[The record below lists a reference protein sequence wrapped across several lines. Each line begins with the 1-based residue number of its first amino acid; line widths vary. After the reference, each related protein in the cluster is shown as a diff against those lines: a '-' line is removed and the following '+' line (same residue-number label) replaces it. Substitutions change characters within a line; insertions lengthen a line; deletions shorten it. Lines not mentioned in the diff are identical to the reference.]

1 MGVGN
6 KLPRDIAQFV
16 CRTRP
21 FVDTILLSSTEMRV
35 HRSRPCRWI
44 TTIDKGPVNEFPLV
58 KFSSLANQPGTGGR
72 WSDPS
77 SDRQITTSSASLGGD
92 RGKVS
97 RPNVHN
103 SSGFASILNSN
114 ISTDISS
121 LVRIIYIPSH
131 PRLSLPCYEH
141 YSDSILEIHEDIIYI
156 SWKSSIRRKVVHT
169 VYPFEIKV
177 GVKTEIDGIRE
188 EYPVEEACTLTL
200 LAVWPRYR
208 SSISIYHAVIPSFF
222 VGINIG
228 ENDNHG
234 DKYRASGSK
243 HVATAIPRVNPTMP
257 PLQHSTPKN
266 PISYFHDV

>member
-1 MGVGN
+1 MERSLVRPTNYNELGLFGGI
-6 KLPRDIAQFV
+6 RESIASE
-16 CRTRP
+16 CP
-21 FVDTILLSSTEMRV
+21 
-35 HRSRPCRWI
+35 
-44 TTIDKGPVNEFPLV
+44 
-58 KFSSLANQPGTGGR
+58 
-72 WSDPS
+72 
-77 SDRQITTSSASLGGD
+77 
-92 RGKVS
+92 
-97 RPNVHN
+97 HN
-103 SSGFASILNSN
+103 SSGFASILNQYFNRYFLPRSN
-114 ISTDISS
+114 NVSHPIFIFLFHATS
-121 LVRIIYIPSH
+121 IIRIPSSKST
-131 PRLSLPCYEH
+131 R
-141 YSDSILEIHEDIIYI
+141 ILYRG
-156 SWKSSIRRKVVHT
+156 KVPYGKVVHT

-188 EYPVEEACTLTL
+188 GYPVEQACTLTL